1 MRCPNN
7 GTKADR
13 HPTYNRKGFLM
24 ADDRKKRG
32 GADRTRVNLQEP
44 YEVDYWCKQFLCTT
58 GELKEAVDAVG
69 VLAKNVRI
77 YIASHKPTATD

>member
-1 MRCPNN
+1 MRCPN
-7 GTKADR
+7 GTKQIAIR
-13 HPTYNRKGFLM
+13 CCTPANNRKGFVM

-44 YEVDYWCKQFLCTT
+44 YEVDYWCKQFRCTA

-69 VLAKNVRI
+69 VLAKNVRNL
-77 YIASHKPTATD
+77 HCLP